1 MREGMGAQ
9 NGGMGRSIMLE
20 GACEEAT
27 EDRGRNVVMWMDLE
41 PVTQSE

>member
-1 MREGMGAQ
+1 MGAQ

-27 EDRGRNVVMWMDLE
+27 EDEKECSDVDGPRACH
-41 PVTQSE
+41 TK